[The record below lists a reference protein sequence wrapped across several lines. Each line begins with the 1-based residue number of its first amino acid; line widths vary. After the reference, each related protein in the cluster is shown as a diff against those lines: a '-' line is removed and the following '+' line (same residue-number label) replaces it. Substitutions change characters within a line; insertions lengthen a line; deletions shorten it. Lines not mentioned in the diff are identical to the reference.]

1 MFETIFIATDL
12 AESSQQFGRCKQGL
26 RNLGVRRILL
36 GVCIRMLEIH
46 PGLSESIEALFS
58 ADLEKRKANLE
69 AMGYEVELEKL
80 FGDPADEINQRAK
93 EKGCSLIVVDSRVN
107 SLVGDIFMGGTAAV
121 LLHHCRLPL
130 LVLRQPNEPS
140 DGQNCPMDVIDQ
152 VLFATDFSANAE
164 YAFLTLEGLVEGG
177 LKSVVLMHVQDRS
190 KIEKHLSD
198 RIEEFNQIDQARLE
212 RMKDSLTAKGAENV
226 QIELSYGYPKQ
237 EILRRTKKHDIS
249 LVLMGSQGRGFVGEV
264 FLGSVSHNIA
274 RHSLVPVLL
283 IPMLQQ

>member
-1 MFETIFIATDL
+1 
-12 AESSQQFGRCKQGL
+12 
-26 RNLGVRRILL
+26 
-36 GVCIRMLEIH
+36 
-46 PGLSESIEALFS
+46 
-58 ADLEKRKANLE
+58 
-69 AMGYEVELEKL
+69 
-80 FGDPADEINQRAK
+80 
-93 EKGCSLIVVDSRVN
+93 
-107 SLVGDIFMGGTAAV
+107 
-121 LLHHCRLPL
+121 
-130 LVLRQPNEPS
+130 
-140 DGQNCPMDVIDQ
+140 MDVIDQ

-164 YAFLTLEGLVEGG
+164 HAFLTLEGLVEDG

-190 KIEKHLSD
+190 KIEKHQSD

-237 EILRRTKKHDIS
+237 EIIRRTKKHDIS

-264 FLGSVSHNIA
+264 FLGSVSHNVA